1 MYKYNM
7 SKYKKTLNRLI
18 EDTYVSLIHSDR
30 VGYIDVLLDIV
41 HKTILGTDQL
51 WLSEAGE
58 GAKSFVA

>member
-41 HKTILGTDQL
+41 YKTILGMDQL